1 MSAKAATRERVPPKV
16 LKEESRMISL
26 FCLLNVMSSKDEN
39 HRIPVAGL
47 FEAYQDW
54 LEANGYAP
62 TAISVD
68 GFGRLLPKV
77 YTRKT
82 VNTGGG
88 TSRYV
93 IGVELS
99 HP

>member
-1 MSAKAATRERVPPKV
+1 MSKAISRERVPPKV

-26 FCLLNVMSSKDEN
+26 FCLLNVMSSKQEA
-39 HRIPVAGL
+39 HRISVSEL
-47 FEAYQDW
+47 FEAYQAW
-54 LEANGYAP
+54 LKSNGHSP
-62 TAISVD
+62 TALSVD

-82 VNTGGG
+82 VNIGGG

-93 IGVELS
+93 IGVELA
-99 HP
+99 HL